1 MKIGISKIDLLDELE
16 KAISI
21 NEFSVFIGAG
31 LSKGA
36 GYFDWKGLLKAPAM
50 KLDLDVD
57 EEHDLVS
64 LAQYYCNQEGRP
76 EINKLIRDTFPTS
89 LPLNENY
96 RLLSYLPID
105 TYWTTNYDILI
116 EKSLRENS
124 REPLVITEDKNMH
137 LQSKKYDAVVYKMHG
152 DVENPNN
159 AVLTRDDY
167 ERYGITERVL
177 FKDVLE
183 GHLIT
188 NTFLFLGFSFTDPNF
203 NFILGKLN
211 ALTDRNTRKHYC
223 VIKKVLAED
232 FTKEVDGKR
241 VLDEEKYKYNQIKQ
255 KLFIKDLKSRYK
267 IETYLIESYDEI
279 TEVLS
284 DLYCRYKKKTV
295 FISGSA
301 DVYDPLDEQ
310 DAQRLISRLSYR
322 MAEEGY
328 HIVSGYGK
336 GIGSYIIDGV
346 TEYCYSKHNKKIS
359 DYLTLM
365 PFPLNSV
372 SNKDLKDTWSQ
383 YRDEIIQSAGIALF
397 MFGNKLKD
405 GELATADGMI
415 EEFEISKKYKLDI
428 IPLEYTGNASKQIT
442 ELNGEK
448 SNNFKTFKDVNSSVE
463 EIIEKLAVMS
473 RRT

>member
-1 MKIGISKIDLLDELE
+1 
-16 KAISI
+16 AC
-21 NEFSVFIGAG
+21 
-31 LSKGA
+31 
-36 GYFDWKGLLKAPAM
+36 YFDCKGLLKAPAM

-211 ALTDRNTRKHYC
+211 AL
-223 VIKKVLAED
+223 
-232 FTKEVDGKR
+232 
-241 VLDEEKYKYNQIKQ
+241 
-255 KLFIKDLKSRYK
+255 
-267 IETYLIESYDEI
+267 
-279 TEVLS
+279 
-284 DLYCRYKKKTV
+284 
-295 FISGSA
+295 
-301 DVYDPLDEQ
+301 
-310 DAQRLISRLSYR
+310 
-322 MAEEGY
+322 
-328 HIVSGYGK
+328 
-336 GIGSYIIDGV
+336 
-346 TEYCYSKHNKKIS
+346 
-359 DYLTLM
+359 
-365 PFPLNSV
+365 
-372 SNKDLKDTWSQ
+372 
-383 YRDEIIQSAGIALF
+383 
-397 MFGNKLKD
+397 
-405 GELATADGMI
+405 
-415 EEFEISKKYKLDI
+415 
-428 IPLEYTGNASKQIT
+428 
-442 ELNGEK
+442 
-448 SNNFKTFKDVNSSVE
+448 
-463 EIIEKLAVMS
+463 
-473 RRT
+473 